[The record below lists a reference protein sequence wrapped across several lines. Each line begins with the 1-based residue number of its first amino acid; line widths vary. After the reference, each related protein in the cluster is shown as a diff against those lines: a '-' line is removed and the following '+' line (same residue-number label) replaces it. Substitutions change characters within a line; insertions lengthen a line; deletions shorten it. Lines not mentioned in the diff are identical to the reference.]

1 MAGCCGS
8 DGRSRT
14 GKLIWV
20 GVWLGIAAL
29 VVGLWVWERP
39 PHHRHGEAG
48 PHGGPLADWG
58 DGAFHLEVVANRDD
72 ETVTVYALDR
82 WAKRPKP
89 IDARPLTL
97 TLKTVPETMVR
108 VDPVPEAGDPAG
120 RSTRFTARHPVFR
133 TEARLVGTVSG
144 TAGGTA
150 YSGDLSQK

>member
-48 PHGGPLADWG
+48 PHGGHWPT
-58 DGAFHLEVVANRDD
+58 GA
-72 ETVTVYALDR
+72 T
-82 WAKRPKP
+82 
-89 IDARPLTL
+89 
-97 TLKTVPETMVR
+97 
-108 VDPVPEAGDPAG
+108 G
-120 RSTRFTARHPVFR
+120 RSTWRSSPI
-133 TEARLVGTVSG
+133 GT
-144 TAGGTA
+144 TRR
-150 YSGDLSQK
+150 